1 MMYLIQNATRFAD
14 DAFSKDHLE
23 DISAIVINTHSMY
36 LAIYTAKTQKT
47 KLKTTNNSL
56 SHFHHQKMYLSQK
69 LHLPQILIFQF
80 PHFI

>member
-36 LAIYTAKTQKT
+36 LAIHTAKTQKT
-47 KLKTTNNSL
+47 SK
-56 SHFHHQKMYLSQK
+56 
-69 LHLPQILIFQF
+69 
-80 PHFI
+80 